1 MPKVLVLDTVSP
13 EVVAMMEA
21 KYEVI
26 DLVRCEECK
35 WWQNPCYGYGAYG
48 YCSDGIRKEE
58 TDADVS

>member
-1 MPKVLVLDTVSP
+1 MPKVLVLDTVAP

-26 DLVRCEECK
+26 DMVRCEECK

-48 YCSDGIRKEE
+48 YCSDGMRKEE